1 MILEAFSMPLSRHL
15 IDEEAMVLDAF
26 SMSLPM
32 SSEKAEPDYSSQA
45 KFSKAGKSKSRKETI
60 PFAIPFDLYYP
71 TDATSGEQ
79 AFFEPSYLPGLK
91 HKLDGVLYGATM
103 TQSKKCFPLVIYSH
117 GLNSFPT
124 DNNNLLRRLAE
135 NGFIVAAPDHINI
148 GNLKDVIEGDAT
160 SLSNLRNGPHDRP
173 RDVSAVLDAL
183 LANEEYSSKICRKD
197 DGSPVVAVTGDSLGV
212 SEFALSTP
220 TSPSNSHTA
229 PLFNLLGIHRLGSGL
244 WAQLGL
250 SIHREPWPF
259 IPFPRR
265 R

>member
-45 KFSKAGKSKSRKETI
+45 KFSKAGKSKSRKETV

-183 LANEEYSSKICRKD
+183 LANEEYSSKIQRRLARRCCDRRFPWGERVCSLHTNEPIELTHCSTFQSFRD
-197 DGSPVVAVTGDSLGV
+197 SPPWQWPMGTIR
-212 SEFALSTP
+212 
-220 TSPSNSHTA
+220 
-229 PLFNLLGIHRLGSGL
+229 PLY
-244 WAQLGL
+244 
-250 SIHREPWPF
+250 PP
-259 IPFPRR
+259 
-265 R
+265 